1 MAKIL
6 VVDDEEIARTSLAD
20 ILRLEG
26 HEIKAVSSGEQAV
39 QVLESE
45 PFDVMLLD
53 LRMPGMGGIDVLRAV
68 VDRLQSLQ
76 VIVLTAHG
84 SLDSAIQALRF
95 RVHDYMLK
103 PVSPEQIIASIEK
116 ALDARRAGDSGG
128 SSHSRKTNLFSLPG
142 GTTLDLAKRV
152 VCWKEGE
159 INLTPTEA
167 RLLGILMTH
176 LGEVIPHSELV
187 KHCQGYH
194 VDNEEAARIL
204 RPVVSRLRQK
214 MTLIPGWGEWIKNVR
229 GSGYMIEF
237 PHDQS

>member
-6 VVDDEEIARTSLAD
+6 IVDDEEIARTSLAD

-39 QVLESE
+39 RALENE

-68 VDRLQSLQ
+68 VDQLQGLQ

-116 ALDARRAGDSGG
+116 ALTARQAGDMGG
-128 SSHSRKTNLFSLPG
+128 SSHSRKATLFTLPG
-142 GTTLDLAKRV
+142 GSNMDLAKRV
-152 VCWKEGE
+152 ISWKEGE

-167 RLLGILMTH
+167 RLLGILITR

-237 PHDQS
+237 PPDHS